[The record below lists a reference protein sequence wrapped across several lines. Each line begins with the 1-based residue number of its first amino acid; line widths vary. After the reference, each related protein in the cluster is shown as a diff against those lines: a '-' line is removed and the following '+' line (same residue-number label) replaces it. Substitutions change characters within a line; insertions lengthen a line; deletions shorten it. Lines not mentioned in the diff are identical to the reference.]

1 LKRVAILA
9 LLGACSG
16 ASSDEGLGADLR
28 VEGAQFVPGELP
40 APSGGPAVITAFLP
54 RANVHVGEVGLP
66 LGGTLDPG
74 TNGVA
79 VGLAGDA
86 GYWIVPSSVPDSF
99 DPTHPTI
106 RAEADFSRVMASGD
120 YDLTVIGLDEGGA
133 AGEPF
138 VFPIAADDT
147 EVPEGR
153 VVFTLRWDTA
163 TDLDLRVVTPDG
175 IEVWRRNV
183 NSYEA
188 PGPGE
193 PPDPPGAWM
202 SGGILDADS
211 NGACVIDGRDEE
223 NVVWTVPPETAGTY
237 VVRVDAYSLCGQPV
251 APWIVEARV
260 DGEVVGSASGWATSE
275 DARLPHDTGAGVHAL
290 DVDVPDLQ

>member
-1 LKRVAILA
+1 LKKLVILA
-9 LLGACSG
+9 LAGCG
-16 ASSDEGLGADLR
+16 ASSDPGLGAVMR
-28 VEGAQFVPGELP
+28 VEGAQYVPGALP
-40 APSGGPAVITAFLP
+40 APSGGPAVISAFLP
-54 RANVHVGEVGLP
+54 RANVHVGEVGLA

-79 VGLAGDA
+79 VGLPDDD

-106 RAEADFSRVMASGD
+106 HADVDFARVMASGD
-120 YDLTVIGLDEGGA
+120 YDLTVIGLDRDGA
-133 AGEPF
+133 AGDPF

-147 EVPEGR
+147 EVPDGR
-153 VVFTLRWDTA
+153 VVLTLRWDTA
-163 TDLDLRVVTPDG
+163 TDLDLHVVTPDG

-183 NSYEA
+183 NSYQA
-188 PGPGE
+188 PPPGQ
-193 PPDPPGAWM
+193 PPDPPDAWKA
-202 SGGILDADS
+202 GGILDADS
-211 NGACVIDGRDEE
+211 NGGCVIDGRDEE

-251 APWIVEARV
+251 APWIVEARI
-260 DGEVVGSASGWATSE
+260 DGAVVGTASGWATTE

-290 DVDVPDLQ
+290 DVDVPELP